1 MSEMTVATTQTPT
14 SVKLFDP
21 KPLAIRTGQS
31 TRISPDEGIGWEQ
44 GTVKR
49 KGEPRDVPLRRRVR
63 LHDKRD
69 MRLIRETW
77 SDAETGAFRF
87 DNIDPQVPFV
97 ALAYDHLN
105 QYRAL
110 ADDSIKVEVQ

>member
-1 MSEMTVATTQTPT
+1 MPEMTVVTAQTPT
-14 SVKLFDP
+14 SVKLFGP
-21 KPLAIRTGQS
+21 APFAIRTAQPA
-31 TRISPDEGIGWEQ
+31 RISPDDGIGWVQ

-77 SDAETGAFRF
+77 SDPETGAFRF

-110 ADDSIKVEVQ
+110 ADGSIKVEVQ

>member
-1 MSEMTVATTQTPT
+1 MPEMTVVTAQTPT
-14 SVKLFDP
+14 SVKLFGP
-21 KPLAIRTGQS
+21 APFAICTGQS
-31 TRISPDEGIGWEQ
+31 THIRPGDGTGWVQ

-87 DNIDPQVPFV
+87 DNIDPTVPFV
-97 ALAYDHLN
+97 ALAYDHLH

-110 ADDSIKVEVQ
+110 ADDSIKVEV

>member
-1 MSEMTVATTQTPT
+1 MPEMTVVTAQTPT
-14 SVKLFDP
+14 SVKLFGP
-21 KPLAIRTGQS
+21 APFAIRTGQS
-31 TRISPDEGIGWEQ
+31 DRIRPADGIGWVQ

-77 SDAETGAFRF
+77 SDAETGSFRF
-87 DNIDPQVPFV
+87 DGLDPTVPFI
-97 ALAYDHLN
+97 AITYDHTGR
-105 QYRAL
+105 YCAL
-110 ADDSIKVEVQ
+110 GDDSIRLEG

>member
-1 MSEMTVATTQTPT
+1 MPEIVVVTAQNPPSI
-14 SVKLFDP
+14 KLFDLQP
-21 KPLAIRTGQS
+21 FAICTGQS
-31 TRISPDEGIGWEQ
+31 THIRPGDCTGWVQ

-49 KGEPRDVPLRRRVR
+49 KGELRDVPLRRRVR

-97 ALAYDHLN
+97 ALVYDHLH